1 MSCMEKDYYLILRL
15 TPKATAD
22 EIRSA
27 YRRRAFEVHPDVSGS
42 GSAPFLELQEAYSV
56 LSDPSRRAVYDRGAD
71 EIPIRRSSSSPVTG
85 SAGDVVVR
93 RRRAEPL
100 AATRPAAGV
109 EGISLFRSFETYSP
123 SLEEMFERLWSN
135 FTLLTRPKAE
145 QLESLMVEVPL
156 SPEQAFE
163 GGTVRILVPARVVCR
178 ACGGRGSVGPYGCWH
193 CEGHGAVTG
202 EYPIAVNYPAGLQQ
216 NHIVRIP
223 LDRFGIHN
231 FYLSVR
237 FRPAE
242 AIW

>member
-1 MSCMEKDYYLILRL
+1 MSFMKKDHYLILRL

-27 YRRRAFEVHPDVSGS
+27 YHRRALEVHPDVSGAD
-42 GSAPFLELQEAYSV
+42 SAAFLELQEAYAV
-56 LSDPSRRAVYDRGAD
+56 LSDPAQRAVYDREAD
-71 EIPIRRSSSSPVTG
+71 EMPIRRDSV
-85 SAGDVVVR
+85 AGGERAGNVNL

-100 AATRPAAGV
+100 TEVHAAADPENV
-109 EGISLFRSFETYSP
+109 SPFRSFGTYSP
-123 SLEEMFERLWSN
+123 SLEETFERLWDN

-145 QLESLMVEVPL
+145 GMESMNVEVPL
-156 SPEQAFE
+156 SARQAFE
-163 GGTVRILVPARVVCR
+163 GGAVRLLVPTRMICPV
-178 ACGGRGSVGPYGCWH
+178 CGGRGSVGPYECLH
-193 CEGHGAVTG
+193 CEGHGALTG
-202 EYPIAVNYPAGLQQ
+202 GYPLLVNYPAGLQGDY
-216 NHIVRIP
+216 IARIP